1 MPKAKHDTTPPTDA
15 GLARRTDELRDRARA
30 TEILALISSRRAEH
44 DEQLQTLVA
53 ALDRHRDRV
62 SELEAERAEL
72 LAELQDLRA
81 RQHDALRQIEALTGP
96 RPHTQFRDLG
106 HRARDVGALLRKA
119 LS

>member
-1 MPKAKHDTTPPTDA
+1 MPKAKQDMAAPTDA

-30 TEILALISSRRAEH
+30 AEILALISSRRIEH
-44 DEQLQTLVA
+44 DEQLQTLVT

-62 SELEAERAEL
+62 SELETERADL
-72 LAELQDLRA
+72 LAELEDLRA
-81 RQHDALRQIEALTGP
+81 RHHDALLQVEALSGP
-96 RPHTQFRDLG
+96 RPHTQLRDLG